1 MRYIF
6 FNRNHSLIMRSLCW
20 RSISRV
26 RFYSPN
32 FWNHAYRFSV
42 RSRVRFV
49 EGCYHAM
56 TAMDT
61 ATVSADQKVAEH
73 PGFCLP
79 VATSGALYIL
89 QGTSAWQNTRIIKLT
104 AMSSYRQSLR
114 YPRSVHAG
122 GTSSIN
128 LLMIV
133 SRGRAILSAIA
144 AMYSLSSSMNL

>member
-1 MRYIF
+1 
-6 FNRNHSLIMRSLCW
+6 
-20 RSISRV
+20 
-26 RFYSPN
+26 
-32 FWNHAYRFSV
+32 
-42 RSRVRFV
+42 
-49 EGCYHAM
+49 M

-79 VATSGALYIL
+79 VATS
-89 QGTSAWQNTRIIKLT
+89 AWQSTRIIKLT
-104 AMSSYRQSLR
+104 AKSSYRQSLR